1 MYPLNPDRYFD
12 PNPTIRNIARDIY
25 NEIKDLPIISPH
37 GHVDPKLFAENKPF
51 PNPTE
56 LFLIPDHYLFRML
69 FSQGIKLEDL
79 GIPTIDGSKVETDPR
94 KIWKIFGENYFLF
107 NGTPSGAWLDYEF
120 NLVFDIKEKLNG
132 WKTPQIKSCF
142 EPIAMAQKPVE
153 RTYLNNILEHE
164 IGLLNTNIKI
174 GKNKNM
180 YPANVFT
187 VESINALV
195 DKIFLL
201 PKPTKK
207 EKGEYNDH
215 KTVKPLAICEYLIN
229 LSAFSQNAVVLDPF
243 VGSGTTAVAAKKMNK
258 YYIGIDSNERYVK
271 IAEQRLKEIDFPSN
285 SDSFANP

>member
-132 WKTPQIKSCF
+132 NNALKIYDELQEKINSPEFLPRTLFEKFNIEVLSTTDAPFDSLEYHKQIKESGWS
-142 EPIAMAQKPVE
+142 KK
-153 RTYLNNILEHE
+153 ILPAFRPDGVTDLSNVNWE
-164 IGLLNTNIKI
+164 KI
-174 GKNKNM
+174 
-180 YPANVFT
+180 
-187 VESINALV
+187 
-195 DKIFLL
+195 
-201 PKPTKK
+201 
-207 EKGEYNDH
+207 
-215 KTVKPLAICEYLIN
+215 LIN
-229 LSAFSQNAVVLDPF
+229 F
-243 VGSGTTAVAAKKMNK
+243 
-258 YYIGIDSNERYVK
+258 
-271 IAEQRLKEIDFPSN
+271 LK
-285 SDSFANP
+285 